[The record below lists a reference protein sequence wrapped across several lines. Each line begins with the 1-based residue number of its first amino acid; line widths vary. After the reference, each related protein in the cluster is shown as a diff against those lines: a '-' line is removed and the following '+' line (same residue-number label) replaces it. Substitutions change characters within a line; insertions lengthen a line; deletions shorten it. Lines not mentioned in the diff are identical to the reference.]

1 MSFIFWDK
9 VSIWELITVF
19 ICFLLSAF
27 FSSVETAL
35 TSITPTKAIQ
45 LMGDDSIRAKNLK
58 HWFHDPSRIITTIL
72 IGNNVVNIAAS
83 SVTTLI
89 AKKLFGGLGIAMI
102 LGIMTFML
110 LTFGEIVPKIFARA
124 NAVKLSLTFMPLL
137 MFFYY
142 LLYPFTSLFV
152 YVTEKVF
159 KSTTSQHSRRGP
171 LVTLKDLDFF
181 ISLAQKEGCLSGSKK
196 GMYIKAVSEF
206 SDLKVKHVMI
216 PKSRVS
222 TIEADIDIKEL
233 TQVIQRDMFTR
244 YPVVNDNGTFIG
256 VLHAKDL
263 LLNIDTCEKENSIL
277 SILRPTFWTNEFM
290 KADTVLEMMKA
301 KKSQMFLVK
310 DEYDQFSGI
319 ITMEDI
325 LEELVGEIEDEHD
338 LEDENNSNI
347 NDNIFVVHGEDSI
360 HDLNTKYG
368 LNIPD
373 DKDFQTFNGF
383 LLDLLNGVLPK
394 KDSIINWKNLKIRI
408 IKNKNKNVEQ
418 AEITIV

>member
-1 MSFIFWDK
+1 MPFIFWDK

-89 AKKLFGGLGIAMI
+89 AKKLFGGLGIAVI

-124 NAVKLSLTFMPLL
+124 NAVRLSLTFMPLL

-152 YVTEKVF
+152 YVTERVF

-181 ISLAQKEGCLSGSKK
+181 ISLAQKEGSLSGSKK

-216 PKSRVS
+216 PKNRVS
-222 TIEADIDIKEL
+222 TIDADIDIKEL
-233 TQVIQRDMFTR
+233 TQVIQKDMFTR

-263 LLNIDTCEKENSIL
+263 LLNIDVCEKENSIL

-290 KADTVLEMMKA
+290 KVDTVLEMMKA

-338 LEDENNSNI
+338 LEDEDNSNI
-347 NDNIFVVHGEDSI
+347 NDNIFVVHGDDSI

-368 LNIPD
+368 LSIPD

-394 KDSIINWKNLKIRI
+394 KDSIISWENLKIRI

>member
-1 MSFIFWDK
+1 MPLIFWNN
-9 VSIWELITVF
+9 VSIWEILTVLV
-19 ICFLLSAF
+19 CFLLSAF

-35 TSITPTKAIQ
+35 TSITPTKAVQ
-45 LMGDDSIRAKNLK
+45 LMDDESIRAKNIK
-58 HWFHDPSRIITTIL
+58 HWFHDPSRLITTIL
-72 IGNNVVNIAAS
+72 IGNSTASIVAS

-89 AKKLFGGLGIAMI
+89 AKKIFGGFGIAVT
-102 LGIMTFML
+102 LGVMTFL
-110 LTFGEIVPKIFARA
+110 ILTFGEIVPKIFARA
-124 NAVKLSLTFMPLL
+124 NAVKLSLALMPLL

-152 YVTEKVF
+152 YMTEKVF

-181 ISLAQKEGCLSGSKK
+181 ISLAQKEGALTGSKK
-196 GMYIKAVSEF
+196 GMYLKAVSEF
-206 SDLKVKHVMI
+206 SDLKVKHIMV
-216 PKSRVS
+216 PKNKVS
-222 TIEADIDIKEL
+222 IIDSDIDIKKL
-233 TQVIQRDMFTR
+233 TQIIQKDMFTR
-244 YPVVNDNGTFIG
+244 YPVVNDNGNFIG

-263 LLNIDTCEKENSIL
+263 LLNIDICEKENSIL
-277 SILRPTFWTNEFM
+277 SILRPPFWTNEFM
-290 KADTVLEMMKA
+290 KVDTVLEMMKA

-310 DEYDQFSGI
+310 DEYDQFNGI

-338 LEDENNSNI
+338 MEDEVDCNGNMNV
-347 NDNIFVVHGEDSI
+347 FVISGDDSI
-360 HDLNTKYG
+360 HDLNTKYS

-394 KDSIINWKNLKIRI
+394 KETIITWENLKIRI

-418 AEITIV
+418 AEITIL